1 MQRDKLLRFSAVH
14 EQTSSVVLIWTSV
27 LPARELFGNNIF
39 THSRILIRYI
49 YKINDIII
57 VYHQPLQDIFQWSS
71 QYLNTVL
78 EGFFLTK
85 GAFEEVIFFF
95 FFFSQKIT
103 LHYAILFPIYYF
115 LRGHK
120 QYHGKW
126 SKQIV
131 RHQAEK
137 NTKHAIVMIIH
148 PQVSAKA
155 FSVNIFQYEDVT
167 FTQEGL

>member
-1 MQRDKLLRFSAVH
+1 MSRQAVW
-14 EQTSSVVLIWTSV
+14 SSSGQVYCLQGNSLETTF
-27 LPARELFGNNIF
+27 LPIPE
-39 THSRILIRYI
+39 SWYDI

-78 EGFFLTK
+78 EVFFLTK

-103 LHYAILFPIYYF
+103 LHYAILFLIYYF

-131 RHQAEK
+131 RHQTEK
-137 NTKHAIVMIIH
+137 NKKHAIVIIKH

-167 FTQEGL
+167 STQEGL